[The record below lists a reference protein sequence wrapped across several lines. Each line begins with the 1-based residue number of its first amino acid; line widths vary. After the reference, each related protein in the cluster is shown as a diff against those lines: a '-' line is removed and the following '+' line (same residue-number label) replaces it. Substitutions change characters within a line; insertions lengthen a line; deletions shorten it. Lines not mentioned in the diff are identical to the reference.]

1 MVQQHVYP
9 YLTEIARLGAWLVLL
24 SAIFVPLER
33 FFAVAPKPVFRG
45 QFWVDLGYYFIGG
58 MVPALILAPP
68 LALAA
73 WAANALVPAGWLA
86 AVAALPTWARV
97 AAAMVIG
104 EAGFYWGHRW
114 SHEIPFLWR
123 FHAIHHSAEQMDFL
137 VSSRAHPVDM
147 VFTRL
152 CGLVPLVVLGL
163 SGPLNQ
169 SGSTLAVAVL
179 LVGAMWSFFI
189 HANLRWR
196 FGPLE
201 WLIATPAFHHWHH
214 TLAGPVNRNYAPM
227 LPWMDALFGTLHLP
241 RKQWPSRYGTDTRV
255 PTSLAAQ
262 LAQPFQ
268 QAAVPPVSGAAEM
281 PESSAV

>member
-1 MVQQHVYP
+1 MIQQHIVP
-9 YLTEIARLGAWLVLL
+9 YLTEIVRLGVWLLIL
-24 SAIFVPLER
+24 SAIFVPLEWL
-33 FFAVAPKPVFRG
+33 FAVERKPVLRR
-45 QFWVDLGYYFIGG
+45 QVWVDLGYYFIGG

-73 WAANALVPAGWLA
+73 WGAHALVPDGWLA
-86 AVAALPTWARV
+86 MVARLPTWARV
-97 AAAMVIG
+97 AAAMMIG

-152 CGLVPLVVLGL
+152 CGLIPLAVLGL

-179 LVGAMWSFFI
+179 LVGALWSFFI

-241 RKQWPSRYGTDTRV
+241 RKQWPAQYGTDTRV
-255 PTSLAAQ
+255 PSSLGAQ
-262 LAQPFQ
+262 LVQPFQ
-268 QAAVPPVSGAAEM
+268 QAAAPPEARVAELPGSG
-281 PESSAV
+281 VV